1 MSKNKLKKTDSP
13 ELDEKVASQMLE
25 NIFDACNVEPN
36 SVPLSVL
43 ISYSNYR
50 RERFLLQRGLLI
62 LIMLFFCLFPLLFIT
77 PDISLKLR
85 SDEFKS
91 RPVYELTLDTPLPM
105 PVSRITAVVDGSNVP
120 VYETADRT
128 YSVEPN
134 LNGTMT
140 VTVTLKNKQ
149 YTSTVI
155 EVSGVDTESPTVLSD
170 EKDDEYIYLYLSDP
184 ETGVDYENIS
194 GIDLE
199 GNKVEPASYDE
210 KKDLV
215 IINYPKTTLNLY
227 IPDKAGNKLHLILT
241 VN

>member
-1 MSKNKLKKTDSP
+1 MSKSKLNKRSTP
-13 ELDEKVASQMLE
+13 ELDERIASQMLE

-43 ISYSNYR
+43 TSYSNYR
-50 RERFLLQRGLLI
+50 RERFLLQRGLLVV
-62 LIMLFFCLFPLLFIT
+62 IMLFFCFFPLLFMT
-77 PDISLKLR
+77 PNISLKLR
-85 SDEFKS
+85 SEEFKS
-91 RPVYELTLDTPLPM
+91 RPVYELTLDTSM

-120 VYETADRT
+120 VYETADKT
-128 YSVEPN
+128 YSIEPN

-149 YTSTVI
+149 YTSTVV

-170 EKDDEYIYLYLSDP
+170 EKDEDSITLYLSDP
-184 ETGVDYENIS
+184 DTGVDYENIS

-199 GNKVEPASYDE
+199 GNEVEPVSYNE
-210 KKDLV
+210 KKGLV
-215 IINYPKTTLNLY
+215 TFDYPKTTLNIY